1 MSEELQSG
9 VIPSTEP
16 SVSTGGLPSD
26 IHEVNG
32 ICLVSL
38 ISRSSAEADVWLG
51 ERADGSRVA
60 VKIYRH
66 GQIPGLMD
74 VRKKCGLAHPSLVP
88 VLDAGQV
95 EDRYY
100 EVSPFLDGPTLNHL
114 VAQQGPL
121 HESEI
126 AEILRQLGSAIH
138 YLHTE
143 QVLHRDVKPS
153 NVFVTGRQP
162 LTVCLADFG
171 SARLGADQTML
182 TGTIGTVAYSA
193 PEAVT
198 GLQSEASD
206 YWSLGMVLLEAVTGR
221 PPFQGIDLRQQLYR
235 VASGQVEIPEG
246 LSPRLQSLFHGLLK
260 LDYTQRWRKK
270 EIDAWLKGEAAP
282 VAPSASRPDSPQVRP
297 APESVIL
304 ERLPEPEKL
313 RFEDIV
319 ELLREGVAQGLGRYF
334 WLALVLTAI
343 THNGGLG
350 LSVLL
355 VTTMLGVGLAL
366 RPVVIQRYR
375 REKRVNRQ
383 LAGFSRIKRRR
394 IRRMVRTWFREE
406 RRSHWSKE

>member
-9 VIPSTEP
+9 AIPSTEP
-16 SVSTGGLPSD
+16 SVSTAGLRSD
-26 IHEVNG
+26 IREVNG
-32 ICLVSL
+32 IRLVSL
-38 ISRSSAEADVWLG
+38 MSSSSAEADVWLG
-51 ERADGSRVA
+51 EYADGSRVA

-66 GQIPGLMD
+66 GQIPGLLD
-74 VRKKCGLAHPSLVP
+74 VHKKCGLAHSSLVP

-100 EVSPFLDGPTLNHL
+100 EVSPFIDGPTLNRF
-114 VAQQGPL
+114 VAVQGPL
-121 HESEI
+121 RESEV
-126 AEILRQLGSAIH
+126 AEILRQLGGAIH

-162 LTVCLADFG
+162 LAVCLADFG
-171 SARLGADQTML
+171 SARLGANQTML

-270 EIDAWLKGEAAP
+270 EIDAWLKGEAAAA
-282 VAPSASRPDSPQVRP
+282 APLASRPGVPRVQPTPQR
-297 APESVIL
+297 AIL
-304 ERLPEPEKL
+304 ERFPEPEKL
-313 RFEDIV
+313 SFEDIL
-319 ELLREGVAQGLGRYF
+319 ELLRDGIIQGLGRYF
-334 WLALVLTAI
+334 WVALVVTAV
-343 THNGGLG
+343 THNGDLG
-350 LSVLL
+350 LAVLSIIIL
-355 VTTMLGVGLAL
+355 LGIGLAL
-366 RPVVIQRYR
+366 RPAQIQRYR
-375 REKRVNRQ
+375 REKRVNRR
-383 LAGFSRIKRRR
+383 LARLSRTRQRR
-394 IRRMVRTWFREE
+394 IRRMVRAWFREE
-406 RRSHWSKE
+406 RRSR

>member
-16 SVSTGGLPSD
+16 SVTTGGLPSD

-32 ICLVSL
+32 IRLVSL

-51 ERADGSRVA
+51 ERADGARVA

-100 EVSPFLDGPTLNHL
+100 EVSPFLDGPTLNRL

-162 LTVCLADFG
+162 LAVCLTDFG

-270 EIDAWLKGEAAP
+270 EIDTWLNGEAAP
-282 VAPSASRPDSPQVRP
+282 AAPLSPRSAAPQVRP
-297 APESVIL
+297 APENVML

-313 RFEDIV
+313 AFEDVV

-334 WLALVLTAI
+334 WIALVLTGV

-355 VTTMLGVGLAL
+355 VTTMLGIGLAL

-383 LAGFSRIKRRR
+383 LAGFSRVKRRR
-394 IRRMVRTWFREE
+394 IRRMVRAWFREE
-406 RRSHWSKE
+406 RRSHWSRE

>member
-1 MSEELQSG
+1 
-9 VIPSTEP
+9 
-16 SVSTGGLPSD
+16 
-26 IHEVNG
+26 
-32 ICLVSL
+32 
-38 ISRSSAEADVWLG
+38 
-51 ERADGSRVA
+51 
-60 VKIYRH
+60 
-66 GQIPGLMD
+66 
-74 VRKKCGLAHPSLVP
+74 
-88 VLDAGQV
+88 
-95 EDRYY
+95 
-100 EVSPFLDGPTLNHL
+100 
-114 VAQQGPL
+114 
-121 HESEI
+121 
-126 AEILRQLGSAIH
+126 
-138 YLHTE
+138 
-143 QVLHRDVKPS
+143 
-153 NVFVTGRQP
+153 
-162 LTVCLADFG
+162 
-171 SARLGADQTML
+171 
-182 TGTIGTVAYSA
+182 
-193 PEAVT
+193 
-198 GLQSEASD
+198 
-206 YWSLGMVLLEAVTGR
+206 VTGR

-313 RFEDIV
+313 AFEDIV